1 MMLKEVA
8 DYLAATPNSL
18 GTVDTNIFITHI
30 PGGASVPD
38 SLICL
43 YPYAGAPPSK
53 SSPKVENPGL
63 QVVARGLDPA
73 TVAATM
79 EAIEDKLSLI
89 ANQTLGSTKYL
100 NIEPLGAMFGMGM
113 ENKRI
118 KFAQNYRVKR
128 ARSNV

>member
-8 DYLAATPNSL
+8 DYLATQGL
-18 GTVDTNIFITHI
+18 GTVDTDIFISHI
-30 PGGASVPD
+30 PGGATAPPD

-63 QVVARGLDPA
+63 QVVARGLDP
-73 TVAATM
+73 TVVGATM
-79 EAIEDKLSLI
+79 EAVEDKLCLI
-89 ANQTLGSTKYL
+89 ANQVLGSTRYL
-100 NIEPLGAMFGMGM
+100 EIEPLGAYFGMGM

-118 KFAQNYRVKR
+118 KYAQNYRVKR